1 MIRKA
6 KEMQAD
12 MTESAYRIW
21 LAGLGAVA
29 YAQENG
35 TRLFNELVKRGR
47 EMEARAKVPLPRPDV
62 AATLRDATGRAT
74 TAWQHLGKGV
84 DEQVTAALHRMGVP
98 TRHEIATLSKRVE
111 LLTASIEKLKPKPR
125 ALAKPLDRTGTR
137 PASTP
142 AKS

>member
-6 KEMQAD
+6 KEVQAD

-21 LAGLGAVA
+21 LAGVGAVA

-35 TRLFNELVKRGR
+35 TKLFNDLVKRGR
-47 EMEARAKVPLPRPDV
+47 EMEARAKLPRPDMT
-62 AATLRDATGRAT
+62 ATLRDATGRAT
-74 TAWQHLGKGV
+74 NALQQLGKGV
-84 DEQVTAALHRMGVP
+84 DEQVTAALHRLGVP

-111 LLTASIEKLKPKPR
+111 LLTASIEKLKPKTR
-125 ALAKPLDRTGTR
+125 ALAKPIDRTTAR
-137 PASTP
+137 PTP

>member
-6 KEMQAD
+6 KEMQAE

-35 TRLFNELVKRGR
+35 TKLFNDLVKRGR
-47 EMEARAKVPLPRPDV
+47 EMEARAKVPRPDMT
-62 AATLRDATGRAT
+62 ATLRDATGRAAN
-74 TAWQHLGKGV
+74 AWKQLGKGV

-111 LLTASIEKLKPKPR
+111 LLTASIEKLKPKTR
-125 ALAKPLDRTGTR
+125 ALAKPIDRTMTR
-137 PASTP
+137 PAAP

>member
-6 KEMQAD
+6 KEMQAE
-12 MTESAYRIW
+12 MTDSAYRIW

-35 TRLFNELVKRGR
+35 TKLFNDLVKRGR
-47 EMEARAKVPLPRPDV
+47 EMEAHAKLPRPDM

-74 TAWQHLGKGV
+74 TAWHQIGKGV

-111 LLTASIEKLKPKPR
+111 LLTVSIEKLKPKTR
-125 ALAKPLDRTGTR
+125 ALAKPIERTMTR
-137 PASTP
+137 PASP
-142 AKS
+142 AKN

>member
-6 KEMQAD
+6 KEMQAG

-35 TRLFNELVKRGR
+35 TKLFNDLIKRGR
-47 EMEARAKVPLPRPDV
+47 EMEARTKLPRPEMGT
-62 AATLRDATGRAT
+62 AFKGATGRAA
-74 TAWQHLGKGV
+74 TAWQQLGKGV

-111 LLTASIEKLKPKPR
+111 LLTASIEKLKPKSR
-125 ALAKPLDRTGTR
+125 ALAKPIERTR
-137 PASTP
+137 PATP